1 MLVVNN
7 DAREILET
15 NKVQY
20 GEYLSP
26 EDIFLTTA
34 LNVAL
39 ENAIRYNE
47 QSVEDAE
54 VIAQYVNYVKEKLN
68 IVKFLTKMEKM
79 QLDLL
84 TAVCDLTEG
93 KHEEI
98 MNFKATESEE

>member
-1 MLVVNN
+1 MLVTGN
-7 DAREILET
+7 DAREVLEA
-15 NKVQY
+15 NQIQY
-20 GEYLSP
+20 GEYISP
-26 EDIFLTTA
+26 EDVFLTTA

-47 QSVEDAE
+47 QSIEDAE
-54 VIAQYVNYVKEKLN
+54 VIAKYVNYVKENLN
-68 IVKFLTKMEKM
+68 IMKFLTKMEKM

-98 MNFKATESEE
+98 MNFKAVESEE